1 MFSLTQTS
9 ARQREILEV
18 LLSNGW
24 EYMRGLLTA
33 GKTENPQIPTP
44 EVLRNILIELGP
56 FYVKLGQ
63 LLSTRPDIL
72 SPSYIKALTAL
83 QSNVSSVPWSEI
95 EALLNEQLSK
105 PIKAI
110 FSNIEKKPIAAGSI
124 GQIHRGIL
132 LNGEEVAIKVQRP
145 NIDKIVQQDINLI
158 KGIAELVSLTEFGR
172 NYDIV
177 QLADEFCEAIKSEL
191 DFTKEASYTDTIRNN
206 LSSSF
211 WFDAHNILIPR
222 VYWEITTEKILVL
235 EWLYGK
241 PILEADLNIPKAIK
255 SAKEKRKEITT
266 LLFRAFFQQ
275 IYVDGF
281 FHADPHPG
289 NLFYLND
296 GRIAIIDC
304 GMVGKIDPQ
313 TQKILI
319 ELLLAI
325 FDLDAQGCAQLTF
338 KLSESDKVDN
348 LLKLQNDY
356 KKILKKYYNLNLSQF
371 NLSEVVYEILQIARK
386 NKLTIPGNLGLYAKC
401 LGNLEGTARQFNP
414 SFNLF
419 DEINPLMTS
428 LFYRQ
433 LVGDKPLQTGLR
445 TILDLK
451 SISLKTP
458 RRIETLLDRLSSE
471 TFNWNIKLRELE
483 PLRRSIDA
491 SANRL
496 SFSIVLGS
504 LIMGAAIISVGSST
518 QQLSIISSVLFTSA
532 SILGVWLIISILR
545 SGRLR

>member
-18 LLSNGW
+18 ILSNGW

-83 QSNVSSVPWSEI
+83 QSNVPSVSWKEI
-95 EALLNEQLSK
+95 EIVLNQQLSK

-110 FSNIEKKPIAAGSI
+110 FSNIEKRPIAAGSI

-145 NIDKIVQQDINLI
+145 SIDKIVQQDINLI
-158 KGIAELVSLTEFGR
+158 KGIAELVSLTEFGK
-172 NYDIV
+172 NYDIPKLV
-177 QLADEFCEAIKSEL
+177 DEFCEAIQSEL

-206 LSSSF
+206 LSSSL
-211 WFDAHNILIPR
+211 WFNSNEILTPK
-222 VYWEITTEKILVL
+222 VYWEITTEKVLVL
-235 EWLYGK
+235 EWLHGR
-241 PILEADLNIPKAIK
+241 PILEADLNIPKSIK
-255 SAKEKRKEITT
+255 STEERRKEITT

-304 GMVGKIDPQ
+304 GMIGKIDSH
-313 TQKILI
+313 TQKILV

-338 KLSESDKVDN
+338 KLSESDKIDGISR
-348 LLKLQNDY
+348 LKNDY
-356 KKILKKYYNLNLSQF
+356 EKILKKYHNLNLSQF
-371 NLSEVVYEILQIARK
+371 NFSEVVYEILQIARK
-386 NKLTIPGNLGLYAKC
+386 NKLIIPGNLGLYAKC

-414 SFNLF
+414 SINLF
-419 DEINPLMTS
+419 DEINPLMTN

-433 LVGDKPLQTGLR
+433 LIGDTPLQTGLR

-451 SISLKTP
+451 SIYLKTP
-458 RRIETLLDRLSSE
+458 QRIETLLDRLSSE
-471 TFNWNIKLRELE
+471 TFNWNIRLRELE

-518 QQLSIISSVLFTSA
+518 QQLSIISSILFASA

-545 SGRLR
+545 SGRLK

>member
-18 LLSNGW
+18 VLSNGW

-72 SPSYIKALTAL
+72 SPNYIQALTAL
-83 QSNVSSVPWSEI
+83 QSNVSSVPWKEI
-95 EALLNEQLSK
+95 EIVLNRQLSK

-132 LNGEEVAIKVQRP
+132 LNGEKVAIKIQRP
-145 NIDKIVQQDINLI
+145 NIDKIVQQDITLI
-158 KGIAELVSLTEFGR
+158 KGIAELVSLTEFGK
-172 NYDIV
+172 NFDIPK
-177 QLADEFCEAIKSEL
+177 LADEFCEAIESEL

-206 LSSSF
+206 LSSSI
-211 WFDAHNILIPR
+211 WFDANEILTPK

-235 EWLYGK
+235 EWLHGK
-241 PILEADLNIPKAIK
+241 PILEADLSIPKSLK
-255 SAKEKRKEITT
+255 STEERRKEITT

-289 NLFYLND
+289 NLFYLNN
-296 GRIAIIDC
+296 GRVAIIDC
-304 GMVGKIDPQ
+304 GMVGKIDSH

-348 LLKLQNDY
+348 LSRLKSDY
-356 KKILKKYYNLNLSQF
+356 EKILKKYHNLNLSQF
-371 NLSEVVYEILQIARK
+371 NFSEVVYEILQIARK
-386 NKLTIPGNLGLYAKC
+386 NKLKIPGNLGLYAKC

-414 SFNLF
+414 SINLF
-419 DEINPLMTS
+419 DEINPLMTN

-433 LVGDKPLQTGLR
+433 LVGDTPLQTGLR

-451 SISLKTP
+451 SIYLKTP

-471 TFNWNIKLRELE
+471 TFNWNIRLRELE

-518 QQLSIISSVLFTSA
+518 QQLSIISSVLFASA

-545 SGRLR
+545 SGRLK